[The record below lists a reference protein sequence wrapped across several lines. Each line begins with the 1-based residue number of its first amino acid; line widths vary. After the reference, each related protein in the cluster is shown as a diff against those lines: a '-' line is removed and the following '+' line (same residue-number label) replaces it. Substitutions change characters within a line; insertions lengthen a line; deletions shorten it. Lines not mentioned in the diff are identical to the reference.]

1 MITITLPDEIGTA
14 IAERAQ
20 REGTTP
26 ERLALDGL
34 RSLFVSSKRSP
45 DDILGL
51 AAQVY
56 AGLSDADLADVEN
69 IAANRSSFFGERSVQ

>member
-1 MITITLPDEIGTA
+1 MDGKEGTVITITASDEIGTA

-26 ERLALDGL
+26 EWLALDGL
-34 RSLFVSSKRSP
+34 RRLFVSSTQSP

-51 AAQVY
+51 GAHVD

-69 IAANRSSFFGERSVQ
+69 IPAEQ